1 MSQTLVKQNIDKQT
15 LSIFIR
21 DLASNVNVNLKH
33 MIEDNIRGKAVEKK
47 KKGKGKNN
55 RKEVIKKKDIIILRQ
70 ILSLPLLIKIHPNL
84 FVFIS
89 LKNISFTGVE

>member
-33 MIEDNIRGKAVEKK
+33 MIEDIIKVKDVETTKKNYHKPKKPVVKK
-47 KKGKGKNN
+47 K
-55 RKEVIKKKDIIILRQ
+55 RFDYSTTRDQTKKTKY
-70 ILSLPLLIKIHPNL
+70 
-84 FVFIS
+84 
-89 LKNISFTGVE
+89 